1 VAHVLVV
8 DDELSIRETFQA
20 FLEDAGYEV
29 DAAADFFQAQA
40 LLAERSWDVV
50 VADIV
55 LPQVNGLELLKR
67 VREADEDIPVIMVTG
82 EPDVSTAAEA
92 VRHGAYDY
100 VAKPVTQRTLLHVV
114 ERAAEKKRLLD
125 EKRGLEAE
133 NRAYQADLENMV
145 AARTAELEQRNQEL
159 ATLIEVGRDISATLN
174 LAKVLKRVTRR
185 AAQVCDAYRCTILM
199 LSEDGETIT
208 PGMSQFKDERVDG
221 ELWQTFQD
229 MRYPVPVD
237 QATEV
242 RQVIREQRC
251 LFIPDAATSSLPPH
265 WIEPFG
271 VESVLAVPLV
281 SKEKVVGLM
290 ALDHVEAGRTFT
302 PEQMDVAVA
311 IGAQAAI
318 AIENA
323 RLMEAE
329 RQQRELE
336 QQRVTALARALEKQR
351 ELDHLKDEFIQ
362 NVSHELRTPLGIVYG
377 YAELLDSGELG
388 ELVPDQSE
396 PIRIITRRVRMLREL
411 VRNLTT
417 IMEAETRE
425 PKREPVNLAELVNT
439 QLVDFQ
445 IAAQQADLILKA
457 EVAANLPLLAGDVT
471 HLRRVLDNLL
481 SNALKF
487 TPAGGCI
494 TVRLA
499 QHDAN
504 LVLQVADTGAGIPPD
519 QLARVFDRFY
529 QVNGSMRRRYGGTG
543 LGLALVKEV
552 VQAHG
557 GEVSVESVEGQG
569 STFRVTLPVA
579 PL

>member
-29 DAAADFFQAQA
+29 GVAADFFQAQA
-40 LLAERSWDVV
+40 LLAERPWDVV

-67 VREADEDIPVIMVTG
+67 VREADEDVPVIMVTG

-100 VAKPVTQRTLLHVV
+100 VAKPVTQHMLLHVV
-114 ERAAEKKRLLD
+114 EHATEKKRLLD
-125 EKRGLEAE
+125 EKRRLEAE
-133 NRAYQADLENMV
+133 NQAYQTDLENMV

-174 LAKVLKRVTRR
+174 LSKVLKRVTRR

-208 PGMSQFKDERVDG
+208 PGMSQFKDEHVDP
-221 ELWQTFQD
+221 EMWQTFQD
-229 MRYPVPVD
+229 MSYPVPVD
-237 QATEV
+237 QVPEV
-242 RQVIREQRC
+242 QQVIHEQRR
-251 LFIPDAATSSLPPH
+251 LFIPDASALSLPPY

-271 VESVLAVPLV
+271 VKSVLAVPLV

-290 ALDHVEAGRTFT
+290 ALDHIEAGRAFT
-302 PEQMDVAVA
+302 PEQMDVAAA
-311 IGAQAAI
+311 IGAQAAV

-377 YAELLDSGELG
+377 YAELLESGELG

-411 VRNLTT
+411 VSNLTT
-417 IMEAETRE
+417 IVEAATRE

-445 IAAQQADLILKA
+445 IAAQQADLTLKA
-457 EVAANLPLLAGDVT
+457 EVAANLPLVAGDVT
-471 HLRRVLDNLL
+471 HLCRVLDNLL

-487 TPAGGCI
+487 TRAGGCI

-504 LVLQVADTGAGIPPD
+504 LVLQVADTGVGIPPEK
-519 QLARVFDRFY
+519 LARVFDRFY

-557 GEVSVESVEGQG
+557 GQVSVESVEGQG